1 MCLGLAAQEEGILTL
16 VHTDC
21 WTGGCPAT
29 CLAKL
34 DLCAGLTA
42 QWRRSPTHCRDG
54 HRLWRR
60 ITERPVKGTTTGES
74 PEEGFDMTRRRR
86 WSRGF
91 VARICSRQESVSA
104 GVPVT

>member
-42 QWRRSPTHCRDG
+42 QWRRSPTHCREG
-54 HRLWRR
+54 HRR
-60 ITERPVKGTTTGES
+60 
-74 PEEGFDMTRRRR
+74 
-86 WSRGF
+86 
-91 VARICSRQESVSA
+91 
-104 GVPVT
+104 